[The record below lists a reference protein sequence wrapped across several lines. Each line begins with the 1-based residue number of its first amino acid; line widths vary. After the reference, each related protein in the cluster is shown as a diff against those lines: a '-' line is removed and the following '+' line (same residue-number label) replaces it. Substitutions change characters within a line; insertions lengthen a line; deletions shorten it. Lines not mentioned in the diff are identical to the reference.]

1 MMRTLVIAIVAALG
15 LAACQATPPERTN
28 PAADEFPG
36 GFEVDPGLPPDR
48 PM

>member
-1 MMRTLVIAIVAALG
+1 MRTLVIAIIAALG
-15 LAACQATPPERTN
+15 LAACQATPPPVRTN

-36 GFEVDPGLPPDR
+36 GFEADPGLPPDR